1 MVDLEALADRL
12 LEQRTS
18 KSWLADTTLASE
30 LDSHSQVF
38 GVHERMIET
47 SGSSALGECVG
58 WKIGACTEQ
67 MWSGFGMVEPLR
79 APIFASTLQADP
91 ATASVTDAGIMH
103 VLEAEFAFKLK
114 SPLVGTWAAPVT
126 AEAAWDATEEV
137 YLAIEIC
144 VCPAPPRSPLRHP
157 PPAGMQA
164 AQAAGYRDCLRQ
176 ADLATC
182 RTLSPRRRPTSASRT
197 VA

>member
-1 MVDLEALADRL
+1 MVDLRALADRL
-12 LEQRTS
+12 LEHRTS

-38 GVHERMIET
+38 
-47 SGSSALGECVG
+47 CVG

-91 ATASVTDAGIMH
+91 GIASTGDAGIMH

-144 VCPAPPRSPLRHP
+144 VCPPRPPLRP
-157 PPAGMQA
+157 QWLPLA
-164 AQAAGYRDCLRQ
+164 AQRARAWQ

>member
-1 MVDLEALADRL
+1 MVDLGALADRL
-12 LEQRTS
+12 LEHRTS

-38 GVHERMIET
+38 AVHERMIEA

-91 ATASVTDAGIMH
+91 GIASTGDAGIMH

-144 VCPAPPRSPLRHP
+144 VCPPRPPLRP
-157 PPAGMQA
+157 QWLPLA
-164 AQAAGYRDCLRQ
+164 AQRARAWQ
-176 ADLATC
+176 ADLATR

>member
-91 ATASVTDAGIMH
+91 GVASVTDAGIMH

-157 PPAGMQA
+157 GHPRQQA
-164 AQAAGYRDCLRQ
+164 AQPGYRDCLRQ

>member
-91 ATASVTDAGIMH
+91 ATASTTDAGIMH

-144 VCPAPPRSPLRHP
+144 VCPAHP
-157 PPAGMQA
+157 APETPTPGMQA
-164 AQAAGYRDCLRQ
+164 AQPAGYRDCLRQ